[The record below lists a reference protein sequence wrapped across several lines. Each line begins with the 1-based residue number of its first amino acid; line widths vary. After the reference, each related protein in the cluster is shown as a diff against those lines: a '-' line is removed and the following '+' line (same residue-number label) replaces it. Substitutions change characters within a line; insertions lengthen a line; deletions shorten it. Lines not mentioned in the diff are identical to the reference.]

1 MLAIF
6 LTDRM
11 LYPTKVRMLIPR
23 DEDDVPAYTLLPPM
37 STEDC
42 APKEGWR
49 QVYIITMP
57 IVDDTAPD
65 A

>member
-11 LYPTKVRMLIPR
+11 LYPTKVRMLIPS
-23 DEDDVPAYTLLPPM
+23 DEDGACARLPPM